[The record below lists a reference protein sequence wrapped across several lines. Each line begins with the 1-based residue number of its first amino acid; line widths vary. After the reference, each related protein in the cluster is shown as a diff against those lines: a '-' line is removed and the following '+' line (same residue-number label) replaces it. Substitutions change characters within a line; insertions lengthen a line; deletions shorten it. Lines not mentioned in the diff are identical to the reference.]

1 MVNARVDER
10 MDERESQWQMRFE
23 YLASQLEALQASQ
36 RTTSTMNE
44 PSAPDPLDDY
54 HEECYLHLDE
64 PCLHPVA
71 KALKYPNHTTIHN
84 RSIRDDQVK
93 VTVISVI
100 KGQEMTCVSFR
111 TKEVTT
117 LGQAMKSFIVWPK
130 RLVFDTAQEAQP
142 PILLPQVL
150 KLSMN

>member
-23 YLASQLEALQASQ
+23 YLTSQLEALQASQ
-36 RTTSTMNE
+36 RTTSTMSE

-54 HEECYLHLDE
+54 HEERYLHLDE
-64 PCLHPVA
+64 PCLHPVV
-71 KALKYPNHTTIHN
+71 KALKYPNQTTIHN

-100 KGQEMTCVSFR
+100 KGQEMTCVPFC
-111 TKEVTT
+111 TKEITT
-117 LGQAMKSFIVWPK
+117 LGQAMKGFIVWPK
-130 RLVFDTAQEAQP
+130 RLVFDTAQEVQP
-142 PILLPQVL
+142 PILLQKVL
-150 KLSMN
+150 KFSMN

>member
-1 MVNARVDER
+1 M
-10 MDERESQWQMRFE
+10 S
-23 YLASQLEALQASQ
+23 
-36 RTTSTMNE
+36 E

-100 KGQEMTCVSFR
+100 KGQEMTCVPFC
-111 TKEVTT
+111 TKEITT
-117 LGQAMKSFIVWPK
+117 LGQAMKGFIVWPK
-130 RLVFDTAQEAQP
+130 RLVFDTAQEAPP
-142 PILLPQVL
+142 PILLPKVL

>member
-1 MVNARVDER
+1 MVDARVDAR
-10 MDERESQWQMRFE
+10 VSQWQTKFE
-23 YLASQLEALQASQ
+23 WMTSQLEALQASQ
-36 RTTSTMNE
+36 RTTSTGSE
-44 PSAPDPLDDY
+44 SSAPDPPDDY

-64 PCLHPVA
+64 PRLHPVVRA
-71 KALKYPNHTTIHN
+71 HKYPNQTTIHN
-84 RSIRDDQVK
+84 TSIRDDQVK

-100 KGQEMTCVSFR
+100 EGQEMTCVPFC
-111 TKEVTT
+111 TKEITT
-117 LGQAMKSFIVWPK
+117 LGQAMKGFIVWPK

>member
-1 MVNARVDER
+1 MS
-10 MDERESQWQMRFE
+10 ES
-23 YLASQLEALQASQ
+23 
-36 RTTSTMNE
+36 
-44 PSAPDPLDDY
+44 SAPDPLDDY

-71 KALKYPNHTTIHN
+71 KALKYPYHTTIHN

-100 KGQEMTCVSFR
+100 KGQEMTCVPFR

-130 RLVFDTAQEAQP
+130 RLVFDTAQEAQEAQP